1 MGRKKVKCEEG
12 ITVPN
17 PIPGLWRDPMEVFP
31 LHASQIWRKRKNDP
45 TGAVHL
51 TGATVSEVQL
61 ALPSPLATSR
71 KPASSSTWVVSHWT
85 VEGAQWGAAE
95 PQQASI

>member
-17 PIPGLWRDPMEVFP
+17 PVPGLWRDPMEVFP
-31 LHASQIWRKRKNDP
+31 LRASQIWRKRENDP

-51 TGATVSEVQL
+51 TGATVSEVL
-61 ALPSPLATSR
+61 YKKYLHDPDNHDGVITYLEPTSWNV
-71 KPASSSTWVVSHWT
+71 KSS
-85 VEGAQWGAAE
+85 G
-95 PQQASI
+95 P

>member
-1 MGRKKVKCEEG
+1 MGRKKVKREEG

-17 PIPGLWRDPMEVFP
+17 PVPGLWRDPMEVFP
-31 LHASQIWRKRKNDP
+31 LHTGQIRRKRENDP

-51 TGATVSEVQL
+51 TGATVSEVEL

-71 KPASSSTWVVSHWT
+71 EPAPSSSWVVSHWT
-85 VEGAQWGAAE
+85 VEGAHWG
-95 PQQASI
+95 S